1 MSHVYHMYVT
11 LLPFTCIP
19 HVYELPSSHMYIT
32 CTYMTLLLVYS
43 FLVCSFHSVPLVQQ
57 QAHYIKD
64 HLSLNVGMYKGDM
77 NVDNWDKLRWKGEFE
92 KNHVLVMTHQ
102 IFLNILNHFP
112 TEFPLSK
119 INLLIIDECH
129 HCTKSHPYREIMRHF
144 ESFPEADLP
153 RVLGLTA
160 SLIKAKTKPHELES
174 SIRKLESYMRCRC
187 QTAADL
193 IMVDNCATQP
203 KESFVRYTTSEDRS
217 LDAVLRVLSSP
228 LDIIQNFSK
237 QQKQECPR
245 AQDTCKGLLDDV
257 HYTLESLGVS
267 SAYQVAVE
275 AAKTIQNIYY
285 SQGTMMG
292 TKDKR
297 LLESTNTALRVFL
310 RLVKQGSASSG
321 QGPARTAPVASKVN
335 CLLRILGDYG
345 IESGE
350 TNVGNDH
357 QLSHSLLD
365 KPDKL
370 CGIVFVQRRSTA
382 VRLCELINTLRKT
395 QPDLQYIKCDYLV
408 GHGAGSSV
416 KEAMKASKQ
425 EDVLWRF
432 RRKRTNLLIA
442 TSVVEEGLDVPH
454 CNLIVRF
461 DLPNDIR
468 SYIQSKGRA
477 RARKSQYIMMVNA
490 AHERDQRGTLEYY
503 KDLETAL
510 RELVRK
516 QRSVPSGDELKEAAS
531 EDVPPY
537 QPYGEQGAKASL
549 SSSLSLLHM

>member
-1 MSHVYHMYVT
+1 
-11 LLPFTCIP
+11 
-19 HVYELPSSHMYIT
+19 MYIHDP
-32 CTYMTLLLVYS
+32 LLVYS

-57 QAHYIKD
+57 QAHYIND

-77 NVDNWDKLRWKGEFE
+77 NVDNWDKLRWRGEFE

-144 ESFPEADLP
+144 DSFPEADLP

-193 IMVDNCATQP
+193 IRVDHCATQP
-203 KESFVRYTTSEDRS
+203 KEYIVTYTTSTSEDRT

-237 QQKQECPR
+237 QQKQEC
-245 AQDTCKGLLDDV
+245 AGTQDTCKGLLDDV

-275 AAKTIQNIYY
+275 AAKTVQRIYK
-285 SQGTMMG
+285 QGTLMG
-292 TKDKR
+292 TKDRR
-297 LLESTNTALRVFL
+297 LLESTNTALKVFL
-310 RLVKQGSASSG
+310 HLVNPGSASSG
-321 QGPARTAPVASKVN
+321 QGPVGTAPVASKVN

-350 TNVGNDH
+350 TNVGNY
-357 QLSHSLLD
+357 QQPSRSLD

-382 VRLCELINTLRKT
+382 VRLCELIDALRKT
-395 QPDLQYIKCDYLV
+395 QADLQYIKCDYLV

-416 KEAMKASKQ
+416 REAMKASKQ
-425 EDVLWRF
+425 EDVLSRF
-432 RRKRTNLLIA
+432 RRKRINLLIA

-490 AHERDQRGTLEYY
+490 TLERDQRSTLENYR
-503 KDLETAL
+503 DLETAL

-531 EDVPPY
+531 EEVPPY
-537 QPYGEQGAKASL
+537 QPYGEQGAKATL